1 MESKQKLVFLM
12 EKKLGKTLF
21 DDRVL
26 TELITL
32 FRTEWTAD
40 LRPAALQTTLQGA
53 DVAVTSWGTP
63 ALSDEILQDADH
75 LRLVVHAAGSVKPI
89 VTEALYDRGVIV
101 TSGAGTIARGVAET
115 TLGLLITSLKN
126 VFALNTHVHQGG
138 WREASLIRHVKDLYG
153 INIGIIGAGHVGR
166 HMLRLLQQF
175 EVNRL
180 LYDPTLSGEEATKLG
195 ATKVE
200 LTELLRR
207 SDAVLVHAPLL
218 PETHYMLGQHN
229 LHLLKDGAIII
240 NTARGALIDEE
251 ALYDELKTGR
261 ILACLD
267 VTDPEPP
274 SPEHPLRSLPNV
286 ILTPHIAGVVN
297 NGLYRLGG
305 YVLAEAQQ
313 FINKQE
319 PLNPVRREQLQYLA

>member
-1 MESKQKLVFLM
+1 MM
-12 EKKLGKTLF
+12 PM
-21 DDRVL
+21 
-26 TELITL
+26 LI
-32 FRTEWTAD
+32 
-40 LRPAALQTTLQGA
+40 P
-53 DVAVTSWGTP
+53 
-63 ALSDEILQDADH
+63 
-75 LRLVVHAAGSVKPI
+75 
-89 VTEALYDRGVIV
+89 Y
-101 TSGAGTIARGVAET
+101 
-115 TLGLLITSLKN
+115 
-126 VFALNTHVHQGG
+126 
-138 WREASLIRHVKDLYG
+138 
-153 INIGIIGAGHVGR
+153 GR

-218 PETHYMLGQHN
+218 PETHHMLGQHN

-274 SPEHPLRSLPNV
+274 SPDHPLRSLPNV

>member
-32 FRTEWTAD
+32 FHTEWAAD
-40 LRPAALQTTLQGA
+40 LRPATLQTTLQGA

-63 ALSDEILQDADH
+63 ALTDEILQDADH

-218 PETHYMLGQHN
+218 PETHHMLGQHN

-274 SPEHPLRSLPNV
+274 SPDHPLRSLPNV